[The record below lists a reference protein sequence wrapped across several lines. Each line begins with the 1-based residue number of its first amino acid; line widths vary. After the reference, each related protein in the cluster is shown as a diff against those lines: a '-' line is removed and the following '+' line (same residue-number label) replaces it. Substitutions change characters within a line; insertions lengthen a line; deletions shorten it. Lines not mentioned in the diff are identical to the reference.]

1 MKKKNAIML
10 ADTRPALIG
19 HMLLQI
25 RDTNRNNFD
34 EVIILDTQI
43 PEQDKKLMQDIMPCR
58 FLPYHSPMSEK
69 LLEMERFQRFSL
81 IMFGRYEMFRLLN
94 EYSLIMW
101 IDTDMLIQGDL
112 GQLLKDTEGY
122 GLSILR
128 EDPQNKSSKNVDY
141 MRTNFTRAVEQYDM
155 NSYLCCTGLII
166 VRDVLQQDCDYTQ
179 WCYDKTLEWADNLNL
194 PDQGV
199 INALIQDF
207 NIDIY
212 PIGKNGTY
220 GCFPYIGRDC
230 SKAILIHSWGS
241 NKFWNDYYLNQ
252 TFPAWEKTYQDWLN
266 LGGSVLERKQVPEVS
281 VVIPVYKPDLG
292 YFKQCID
299 SLIDQRKNDYEFYSN
314 FEIIIIAEP
323 FNQQEIQKFIASYK
337 DVRLNL
343 YFNETRLGIA
353 ASLNRGMR
361 LATGKY
367 IARLD
372 DDDIAAPYRLQKQ
385 VEYLEDN
392 PEITLCT
399 SDYLYFGDMNDGRV
413 SMEGE
418 MAKAWSVL
426 TCPFDHPTIMFRK
439 DFFVKN
445 DLFYDETR
453 GYVEDWELW
462 QRAFKK
468 GMQVG
473 CIHDILLYHRWHSG
487 SAGQN
492 NKTVVMMREMIKNNF
507 QELGV
512 EVPDEDLPLLS
523 PWNGKVTSDA
533 DYQRLEQYFRDAL
546 ERNNILKLYDSF
558 SLAHVFSL
566 RLTEARTGQLEAITI
581 NRMEDRQTEQ
591 HHDMVKATSVKKT
604 VKRLLKKMIKPFYQ
618 PFRHRYED
626 RLIEMTNLSYS
637 LNDRLNKALV
647 MIESQ
652 EKIINDIVARLD
664 DASKNIDLISVNQ
677 EQYAN
682 TFNIALLQNQE
693 KLGNKLDA
701 KVFEECENTRQMLSA
716 KVFEE
721 CENTRQM
728 LSAKVFEES
737 ENTRQMAVGKVDEF
751 GSDFFSLI
759 QAWMPS
765 KKKVFLIGT
774 PEHSNIGDAAIAVGE
789 KIFLEKY
796 YPEHLIIEVSTYDFE
811 RRYKQISLFVG
822 MSDIIFLHGGGNIG
836 NRYVREEDV
845 RREVIA
851 DFPNNKIVIMPQTIY
866 FDNTLEGE
874 KELER
879 TRQVYNS
886 HGDLTI
892 LLRGKESLAMAQN
905 YFPNA
910 KCYNTLDMALNINF
924 NFKMERK
931 GILLCIRDLN
941 DESGFDEDTYNKI
954 IDIVF
959 SIDPNAMK
967 TKNINHDDI
976 HANIYAAMRREVVDE
991 ELKKFASHKIVVT
1004 DRLHGLIFAIITKT
1018 PCVLMSSYNQK
1029 IKEFYE
1035 CFHDSNAIFFIDK
1048 NVNMLK
1054 ETIELAF
1061 GVENPGYSLE
1071 NDKYFEQVYKIIQ

>member
-1 MKKKNAIML
+1 MKKKKAIML

-58 FLPYHSPMSEK
+58 FLPYQSPISET

-128 EDPQNKSSKNVDY
+128 EDPKNKSSKNVDY
-141 MRTNFTRAVEQYDM
+141 MRTNFIRAVEQYDM

-166 VRDVLQQDCDYTQ
+166 VRDVLQQVCDYTQ

-212 PIGKNGTY
+212 PIGENGTY

-252 TFPAWEKTYQDWLN
+252 TFPVWEKTYQEWLN

-353 ASLNRGMR
+353 ASLNRGIR

-372 DDDIAAPYRLQKQ
+372 DDDIAVQYRLQKQ
-385 VEYLEDN
+385 VEYLENN

-462 QRAFKK
+462 KRAFKK

-637 LNDRLNKALV
+637 LNERLNKALV

-682 TFNIALLQNQE
+682 TLNIALLQNQE

-728 LSAKVFEES
+728 LSANMYQES
-737 ENTRQMAVGKVDEF
+737 ENTRQMLSAKVFEESEHIRHEILDQVNRHIDFTYRDIMVAMERQKPF
-751 GSDFFSLI
+751 LPENNIKLITDHPVAYKSLDHLHPHGTIRDNTRYPRFVEQCEEILDKRTGLSFVDVRCSGGGMVLEAALRGHTAMGLEGSDSSKKEQRAEWRLLGDRLQTCDVTKPFHIECLDG
-759 QAWMPS
+759 S
-765 KKKVFLIGT
+765 KKKFDIITAWEVMEHIQESDLPQMLHNIKNHLSDTGYFVASIANWEDIDSESGINWHVTLHGYEWWIKLFEDAGFEIHSDLFEPIDMARGT
-774 PEHSNIGDAAIAVGE
+774 YNPPHCYEA
-789 KIFLEKY
+789 L
-796 YPEHLIIEVSTYDFE
+796 YPEYDSERNFYVAVS
-811 RRYKQISLFVG
+811 
-822 MSDIIFLHGGGNIG
+822 
-836 NRYVREEDV
+836 
-845 RREVIA
+845 
-851 DFPNNKIVIMPQTIY
+851 
-866 FDNTLEGE
+866 
-874 KELER
+874 
-879 TRQVYNS
+879 
-886 HGDLTI
+886 
-892 LLRGKESLAMAQN
+892 
-905 YFPNA
+905 
-910 KCYNTLDMALNINF
+910 
-924 NFKMERK
+924 
-931 GILLCIRDLN
+931 
-941 DESGFDEDTYNKI
+941 
-954 IDIVF
+954 
-959 SIDPNAMK
+959 
-967 TKNINHDDI
+967 
-976 HANIYAAMRREVVDE
+976 VV
-991 ELKKFASHKIVVT
+991 K
-1004 DRLHGLIFAIITKT
+1004 
-1018 PCVLMSSYNQK
+1018 
-1029 IKEFYE
+1029 
-1035 CFHDSNAIFFIDK
+1035 
-1048 NVNMLK
+1048 
-1054 ETIELAF
+1054 
-1061 GVENPGYSLE
+1061 
-1071 NDKYFEQVYKIIQ
+1071 

>member
-25 RDTNRNNFD
+25 RDTNRENFD
-34 EVIILDTQI
+34 EVIVLDTQI

-58 FLPYHSPMSEK
+58 FIPYCSPISEK

-81 IMFGRYEMFRLLN
+81 IMFGRYEMFRLLD

-101 IDTDMLIQGDL
+101 IDTDMVIQGDL
-112 GQLLKDTEGY
+112 RQLLEDTEGY

-128 EDPQNKSSKNVDY
+128 EDPKNKSSKNVDY
-141 MRTNFTRAVEQYDM
+141 MRTNFIHAVEEYDM
-155 NSYLCCTGLII
+155 DSYLCCTGLII

-199 INALIQDF
+199 INALIQHF

-212 PIGKNGTY
+212 PIGHNGTY

-252 TFPAWEKTYQDWLN
+252 TFPAWERTYQDWLQ

-299 SLIDQRKNDYEFYSN
+299 SLTEQKKNGYEAYSN
-314 FEIIIIAEP
+314 FEVIIIAEP
-323 FNQQEIQKFIASYK
+323 FEQQATQKLVDSYK

-343 YFNETRLGIA
+343 YFNEKRLGIA

-385 VEYLEDN
+385 VEYLESN
-392 PEITLCT
+392 PDITLCT

-413 SMEGE
+413 AMEGE

-439 DFFVKN
+439 DFFIKN
-445 DLFYDETR
+445 ELFYDETR

-468 GMQVG
+468 NMHVG
-473 CIHDILLYHRWHSG
+473 CVHDILLYHRWHNG

-523 PWNGKVTSDA
+523 PWSGKVTADA
-533 DYQRLEQYFRDAL
+533 DYKRLEQYFRDAI

-566 RLTEARTGQLEAITI
+566 RLTEARTGQLDAITI
-581 NRMEDRQTEQ
+581 KRIEESQTEQ
-591 HHDMVKATSVKKT
+591 HQDIVKKT
-604 VKRLLKKMIKPFYQ
+604 SFKKTIKRFLKRLIKPLYQ

-626 RLIEMTNLSYS
+626 RLIEITNLAYS
-637 LNDRLNKALV
+637 QNDRLNRTLA
-647 MIESQ
+647 MIESK
-652 EKIINDIVARLD
+652 EKIINNIVARFENI
-664 DASKNIDLISVNQ
+664 SKSIDLMSLNQ
-677 EQYAN
+677 EKYAN
-682 TFNIALLQNQE
+682 AFHTALLHNQE
-693 KLGNKLDA
+693 KLGNKIDE
-701 KVFEECENTRQMLSA
+701 KVFEECENTRQMLSQ

-728 LSAKVFEES
+728 LSGKVFEENELS
-737 ENTRQMAVGKVDEF
+737 RHMILAQVHRHIDFTYRDIMVAMERQRAFLPKHDIHLITDYPIAYESLDYLYPHGTIRDNTRYPRFVERCEEILGQKNGLSFLDLGCSGGGMVLEAALRGHISMGLE
-751 GSDFFSLI
+751 GSDS
-759 QAWMPS
+759 S
-765 KKKVFLIGT
+765 KKEQRAEWRLLGERLQTCDITKQFRLET
-774 PEHSNIGDAAIAVGE
+774 PN
-789 KIFLEKY
+789 
-796 YPEHLIIEVSTYDFE
+796 
-811 RRYKQISLFVG
+811 
-822 MSDIIFLHGGGNIG
+822 GN
-836 NRYVREEDV
+836 
-845 RREVIA
+845 
-851 DFPNNKIVIMPQTIY
+851 
-866 FDNTLEGE
+866 
-874 KELER
+874 
-879 TRQVYNS
+879 
-886 HGDLTI
+886 
-892 LLRGKESLAMAQN
+892 
-905 YFPNA
+905 
-910 KCYNTLDMALNINF
+910 
-924 NFKMERK
+924 
-931 GILLCIRDLN
+931 
-941 DESGFDEDTYNKI
+941 
-954 IDIVF
+954 
-959 SIDPNAMK
+959 
-967 TKNINHDDI
+967 
-976 HANIYAAMRREVVDE
+976 
-991 ELKKFASHKIVVT
+991 LKKFDIISAWEVMEHIAENDLPQMLENIKMHLSNTGYFVASIANWDDIDPETGVNWHVT
-1004 DRLHGLIFAIITKT
+1004 LHEYQWWVQQFEKAGFAIRTELFQPIDLARGTYNPPHCYET
-1018 PCVLMSSYNQK
+1018 PYPAYDQEKN
-1029 IKEFYE
+1029 FYIVA
-1035 CFHDSNAIFFIDK
+1035 C
-1048 NVNMLK
+1048 
-1054 ETIELAF
+1054 LA
-1061 GVENPGYSLE
+1061 
-1071 NDKYFEQVYKIIQ
+1071 K